1 MCTSPSSWPF
11 SSLKFYIYCCWNRR
25 RILLSNKPWVSWV
38 TWSREC
44 WLGYSA
50 ESRWLENLS
59 NSIRLSWPE
68 YLPYGIWQLWVSAA
82 PWVSCVTVSPSS
94 YVVTLFVPNFFLY
107 LTKGIGIY
115 VLAGT
120 VAKTQAGPA
129 VIISFFIAAVASL
142 LAG

>member
-1 MCTSPSSWPF
+1 M
-11 SSLKFYIYCCWNRR
+11 
-25 RILLSNKPWVSWV
+25 
-38 TWSREC
+38 
-44 WLGYSA
+44 
-50 ESRWLENLS
+50 
-59 NSIRLSWPE
+59 
-68 YLPYGIWQLWVSAA
+68 SAA

-94 YVVTLFVPNFFLY
+94 YVVTLFVRKFFLY